1 MVKEQK
7 DLYVSPEVTTLEIK
21 IQAITC
27 HHERAPSMVCAGRSV
42 ERHVRRWRRNNVFIE
57 KIIIFD

>member
-21 IQAITC
+21 AQAIICQSGSNEDYYNTND
-27 HHERAPSMVCAGRSV
+27 PV
-42 ERHVRRWRRNNVFIE
+42 WFN
-57 KIIIFD
+57 

>member
-21 IQAITC
+21 AQAIICQSGSNEDYDNTND
-27 HHERAPSMVCAGRSV
+27 PDLRSGQV
-42 ERHVRRWRRNNVFIE
+42 QCPDVRNRLNG
-57 KIIIFD
+57 DP

>member
-21 IQAITC
+21 AQAIICQSGSNEDYDNTND
-27 HHERAPSMVCAGRSV
+27 PG
-42 ERHVRRWRRNNVFIE
+42 WFN
-57 KIIIFD
+57 

>member
-21 IQAITC
+21 AQAIIC
-27 HHERAPSMVCAGRSV
+27 QSGNQRMDWQDLGDGSFE
-42 ERHVRRWRRNNVFIE
+42 EQ
-57 KIIIFD
+57 

>member
-21 IQAITC
+21 IQAIICQSGDT
-27 HHERAPSMVCAGRSV
+27 
-42 ERHVRRWRRNNVFIE
+42 E
-57 KIIIFD
+57 KFGMSGNSYDDEDWK